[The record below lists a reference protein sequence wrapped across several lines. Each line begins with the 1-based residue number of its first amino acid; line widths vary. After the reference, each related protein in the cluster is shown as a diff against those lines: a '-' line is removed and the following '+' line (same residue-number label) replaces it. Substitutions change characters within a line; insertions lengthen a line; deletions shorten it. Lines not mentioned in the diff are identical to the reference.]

1 MRTPTTN
8 IGLAVSNRPDSDLK
22 NAIRAQW
29 TTLKGVFGQDNAG
42 NHTDIHPTFE
52 KAKKLFN
59 LRKRL
64 WEIADGKSDG
74 TISYEEANHLA
85 VDAVATANGGMPRAT
100 SGPMVRLCKLCT
112 NGWIRE
118 AANEMGLVYPD
129 LDYPERWGKHRDHSR
144 KKERKATI

>member
-1 MRTPTTN
+1 MPETIQTY
-8 IGLAVSNRPDSDLK
+8 
-22 NAIRAQW
+22 
-29 TTLKGVFGQDNAG
+29 
-42 NHTDIHPTFE
+42 HPTFE

-100 SGPMVRLCKLCT
+100 SGPMVQLCKLCT

-118 AANEMGLVYPD
+118 AVRKIPELYPYLDHPD
-129 LDYPERWGKHRDHSR
+129 LWLR
-144 KKERKATI
+144 KGV